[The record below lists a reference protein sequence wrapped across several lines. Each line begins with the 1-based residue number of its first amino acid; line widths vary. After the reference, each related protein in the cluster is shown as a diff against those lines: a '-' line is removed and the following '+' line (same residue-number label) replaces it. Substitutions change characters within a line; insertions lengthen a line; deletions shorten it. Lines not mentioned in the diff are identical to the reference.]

1 MNRSTQ
7 RETINQLPNKS
18 LMPVKAA
25 NSNEGQH
32 SVSAVVERLRITQ
45 PGWVATPMADRLQMV
60 RRFRHLLAE
69 QAELVADTANASQS
83 RPVSEILASEI
94 LPLADACKFLE
105 REAKSLLAPRR
116 LGHRGRAFWLTG
128 VKSEIRREPCGLVLI
143 IAPSNYPI
151 FLPGVQVVQ
160 ALVAGNAVLLKPG
173 VGGSRAALE
182 LARWL
187 QAVGLPENLLRVLP
201 EAAEAAQSAI
211 EAGVD
216 KVFFTGSAHVG
227 AQVLAQLAPRAV
239 PAVMELSGSDAVI
252 VRADADL
259 DLTVRALAFGLRLN
273 SGRTCIAPRR
283 VLVARAVATELEGR
297 LTRALAGCAT
307 ADLSPAQQHKLARP
321 FLEALS
327 DGAHLLAGEVRP
339 DSKLVGPLV
348 LGGVAPNAALLNEDI
363 FGPVMAVMT
372 VADDDEAVHLANE
385 NPYGLGAT
393 IFSRDVITARA
404 LANRLAAGVVV
415 INDLIA
421 PTADARL
428 PFGGRKLS
436 GFGVTRGRE
445 GLLEMTTQK
454 VVVLNRGKRRP
465 HFDSPQSWHERF
477 FSAFIRLIHGGGVA
491 RKLTALSELL
501 RVAMS
506 SSRSKEVRAA
516 TEVHASRITHHVPGT
531 TRKSKTL

>member
-1 MNRSTQ
+1 M
-7 RETINQLPNKS
+7 LAKG
-18 LMPVKAA
+18 A
-25 NSNEGQH
+25 NSSEGQH
-32 SVSAVVERLRITQ
+32 SVSAVVERLRAAQ
-45 PGWVATPMADRLQMV
+45 HNWAATPISDRLRMV
-60 RRFRHLLAE
+60 RCFRHLLAE
-69 QAELVADTANASQS
+69 QAETVAAMANEDQS

-105 REAKSLLAPRR
+105 REAKSILAPRR
-116 LGHRGRAFWLTG
+116 LGNRGRAFWLSG
-128 VKSEIRREPCGLVLI
+128 VKSEIRREPFGLVFI

-151 FLPGVQVVQ
+151 FLPGVQVLQ

-182 LARWL
+182 LARL
-187 QAVGLPENLLRVLP
+187 LRAAGLPEDLLRVLP
-201 EAAEAAQSAI
+201 QAAEAAQSAI
-211 EAGVD
+211 ESCVD

-227 AQVLAQLAPRAV
+227 TQVLAQLAPRAV
-239 PAVMELSGSDAVI
+239 PAVMELSGCDAVI

-259 DLTVRALAFGLRLN
+259 DLTVRALVFGLRLN

-283 VLVARAVATELEGR
+283 VIVVRAVATELEGR

-307 ADLSPAQQHKLARP
+307 ADLSPAQQLRLARP
-321 FLEALS
+321 FLDALS

-339 DSKLVGPLV
+339 DTKLVGPLV
-348 LGGVAPNAALLNEDI
+348 LAGVAPNAALLSEDI
-363 FGPVMAVMT
+363 FGSVMAVMT
-372 VADDDEAVHLANE
+372 VADDEEAVHLANQS
-385 NPYGLGAT
+385 PYGLGAT
-393 IFSRDVITARA
+393 IFSRDVITARS

-436 GFGVTRGRE
+436 GFGATRGRE

-465 HFDSPQSWHERF
+465 HFNPPQSWHARF
-477 FSAFIRLIHGGGVA
+477 FTAFIRLTHGSGVTG
-491 RKLTALSELL
+491 RLSALRQL
-501 RVAMS
+501 
-506 SSRSKEVRAA
+506 VRAA
-516 TEVHASRITHHVPGT
+516 MSFRNSKVSTPSLEVHASRITHHVLGT
-531 TRKSKTL
+531 MRNSKTS